1 MQPLRGRGSEVSGH
15 GAGQDRPW
23 AVPRRGGDCVKPDK
37 PEAPAPGDLTA
48 SPGCA
53 SARGTGPS

>member
-1 MQPLRGRGSEVSGH
+1 MVPARTDLGRFREEVGT
-15 GAGQDRPW
+15 A
-23 AVPRRGGDCVKPDK
+23 VKPDK

-53 SARGTGPS
+53 AARGTGPS